1 MDERRGAVEK
11 APGDAVQGVG
21 EGIWRGGGSVPKE
34 DGRSDGEEQLS
45 AVLGQSE
52 ILRNR
57 RRNG

>member
-1 MDERRGAVEK
+1 MDK

-34 DGRSDGEEQLS
+34 DCGLDGKKQLP
-45 AVLGQSE
+45 AVLGKSE